1 MNEVRDLQGAD
12 DIFKMMSRPEWRKK
26 AIEIFAFI
34 DIRIIRIIV
43 ARGQD
48 EWLMTARRGFAGQGF
63 RQEDFLEMFFQMRQR
78 VAQTPGT
85 PVGEVAIDEM
95 VENARATGDV
105 NDPGPRNAIAT
116 TEVVKGERKRVVLTD
131 G

>member
-1 MNEVRDLQGAD
+1 MTTEKRDLKSAD

-34 DIRIIRIIV
+34 DIRIIRVIV

-48 EWLMTARRGFAGQGF
+48 EWLVTARRGFSGQGF
-63 RQEDFLEMFFQMRQR
+63 RQEDLIEMFFQMRQR
-78 VAQTPGT
+78 VAQNPGT

-95 VENARATGDV
+95 VDNARATGDV
-105 NDPGPRNAIAT
+105 NDYSRPRIT
-116 TEVVKGERKRVVLTD
+116 TTTQEKGERKVVLTD